1 MISSSHAVRLSRR
14 ALLIGLGALAA
25 PSPSLAQRVHRI
37 AILLQGSERTL
48 RARLEA
54 LRAGLR
60 ELGYV
65 EGKNLSLSVRWNE
78 GGLERLSDLA
88 AELLR
93 DKPDVFV
100 TQPVLSA
107 AAVHQHTRTVPIV
120 IAIGA
125 GAVKLGLAKSFAR
138 PGGNVTGLESQNEEL
153 TQKYIELLKAIAP
166 GVSRVGVLNS
176 GNYIYHDEAWR
187 AATQAAEALK
197 LTLID
202 VRVGALGE
210 LARLATICWKG
221 ACDGLYV
228 MQDPLFINWRREIIE
243 QAAQLRL
250 PAVYYQP
257 EFAQDG
263 GLLSYATNAEET
275 FRRAAAFVDK
285 ILRGAKPGDLP
296 IERPTRFELIIN
308 MKTAR
313 ALGLAIPE
321 SIRLRAD
328 RIIE

>member
-1 MISSSHAVRLSRR
+1 MISPSHAVRLSRR
-14 ALLIGLGALAA
+14 SLLIGLGALAA
-25 PSPSLAQRVHRI
+25 PVPAFAQRVYRVAVLI
-37 AILLQGSERTL
+37 QGTERTQGT
-48 RARLEA
+48 RLQA

-60 ELGYV
+60 EHGYV
-65 EGKNLSLSVRWNE
+65 EGKNLSLSVRGNE
-78 GGLERLSDLA
+78 GALDRLPDLA
-88 AELLR
+88 ADLLR
-93 DKPDVFV
+93 ERPDLFV
-100 TQPVLSA
+100 CAPVLAA

-138 PGGNVTGLESQNEEL
+138 PGGNFTGLESQNEEL

-187 AATQAAEALK
+187 AATQAAQALK

-210 LARLATICWKG
+210 LARLATICGKG

-263 GLLSYATNAEET
+263 GLLSTLQT
-275 FRRAAAFVDK
+275 PRRRFAV
-285 ILRGAKPGDLP
+285 PP
-296 IERPTRFELIIN
+296 PSSTRF
-308 MKTAR
+308 
-313 ALGLAIPE
+313 
-321 SIRLRAD
+321 
-328 RIIE
+328 